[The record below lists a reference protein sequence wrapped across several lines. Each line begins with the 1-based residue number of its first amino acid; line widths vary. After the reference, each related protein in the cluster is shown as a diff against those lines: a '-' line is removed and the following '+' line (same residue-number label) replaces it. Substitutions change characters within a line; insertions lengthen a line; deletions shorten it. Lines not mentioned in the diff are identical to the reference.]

1 MLDTIRKRQ
10 RTLLT
15 IITFVVIV
23 AFAWFYNPASFRRGS
38 RPDGSIGKLDGR
50 SVTVADVQKIGRNVQ
65 LASALG
71 YTDLLQG
78 LVTDG
83 RTQDQEILSFA
94 WNLLI
99 LRAKAKELQIQPT
112 ADQIRN
118 AEKALAAFQ
127 TDGQF
132 DVAKYQ
138 QFVDRALKPNGMT
151 AGDLDEV
158 VADNLRFAAVGQLVK
173 SPLPEGILRGL
184 FEQLNQKLSVATIQF
199 KRSDFISSVSDEE
212 IKNHYEQQKQS
223 LQAPEKRRVEYVSF
237 ALNPE
242 QQKLPDNQKVSLK
255 KVLAEQADNFAQS
268 VLQNPAAFDQI
279 THEKGLTVS
288 KTGLFSADKPDPLFA
303 QSPVLV
309 REAFSLTKENPTS
322 DVLESQGDF
331 YVIRLVDIQPSR
343 PLTFDEAKD
352 QITTTLK
359 DEKATAALKRK
370 ADQVRQQI
378 LLAMQ
383 GGKTFAQAAEQAGVK
398 IDTPA
403 PFSLSVPGESS
414 ALAEVWRS
422 KNIDLNPGDTSQPL
436 IDLKG
441 GVIIHLI
448 SKTPIDEKQYE
459 DFKKSQYAFQNQQYQ
474 TIAFRD
480 WLRTEQKKS
489 GMPPLFGGTAG

>member
-15 IITFVVIV
+15 IITIVVIV

-38 RPDGSIGKLDGR
+38 RPDGTIGKLDGR
-50 SVTVADVQKIGRNVQ
+50 SITVADVQKIGRNVQ

-127 TDGQF
+127 TDGHF
-132 DVAKYQ
+132 DLSKYQ
-138 QFVDRALKPNGMT
+138 RFVDRALKPNGMT

-184 FEQLNQKLSVATIQF
+184 FEQLNQKLTVATIPF
-199 KRSDFISSVSDEE
+199 KRSDFIAPVSEE
-212 IKNHYEQQKQS
+212 DIKKYYEQQKQT
-223 LQAPEKRRVEYVSF
+223 LQAPERRQVEYVSF
-237 ALNPE
+237 SLNPE
-242 QQKLPDNQKVSLK
+242 QQKLPDTQKVPVK
-255 KVLAEQADNFAQS
+255 KGLAEQADNFAQS
-268 VLQNPAAFDQI
+268 VLQNPAAFDQMI
-279 THEKGLTVS
+279 REKNLPLT
-288 KTGLFSADKPDPLFA
+288 KTGLFSADKPDPLLA
-303 QSPVLV
+303 QSPALA

-331 YVIRLVDIQPSR
+331 YVMRLVDIQPSR
-343 PLTFDEAKD
+343 PLTFDEAKE
-352 QITTTLK
+352 QIAATLK
-359 DEKATAALKRK
+359 DEKATAALKAK
-370 ADQVRQQI
+370 SDQVRQQV
-378 LLAMQ
+378 LLAMK
-383 GGKTFAQAAEQAGVK
+383 GGKTFAQAAEEVGVK
-398 IDTPA
+398 LDTPP
-403 PFSLSVPGESS
+403 PFSLSVPGDSG

-436 IDLKG
+436 LDQEG
-441 GVIIHLI
+441 GLIIHLI
-448 SKTPIDEKQYE
+448 SKAPIDEKLYE
-459 DFKKSQYAFQNQQYQ
+459 DFKKTQYAFQNQQYQ